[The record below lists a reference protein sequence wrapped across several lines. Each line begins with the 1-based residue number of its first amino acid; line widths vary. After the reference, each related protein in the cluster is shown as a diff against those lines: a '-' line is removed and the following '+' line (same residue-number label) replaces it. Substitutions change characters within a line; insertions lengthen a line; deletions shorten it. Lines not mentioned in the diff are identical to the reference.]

1 MFAMHKSG
9 YIFPVNLQLKLIQ
22 SGGGGATGTGEE
34 EEEDEE

>member
-1 MFAMHKSG
+1 MHKSG

-22 SGGGGATGTGEE
+22 SGGATGTGEE